1 MIEAIS
7 VNEVERWDNVVRSF
21 KEFDVY
27 YLNEYVRAFQIHG
40 DGEPILIYFED
51 GTNRAMN
58 VVMKRDISEN
68 ENLRQILDKGEYFD
82 FSTPY
87 GYGGF
92 LFEGSDTEQLELEY
106 YNYGIDNNIVSEFVR
121 FHPILNNNGRLR
133 NIYQVQK
140 LGKTV
145 AIELKSKSLVWDS
158 FTSKNRNMIRKAQ
171 KSGVRIFWGRSP
183 QLYTSFIS
191 MYNATMD
198 KDKAENYYYFKRP
211 FYESLLND
219 LKYNSLMF
227 YAVYNNEIVAMS
239 FILYANQQMHYH
251 LSASNQDY
259 RSLAPTNL
267 LLYEAACWGCDN
279 GFKTFHLG
287 GGVGSQEDSLYKFK
301 IAFNKISKNTFSIGR
316 KIFNQAMYDELV
328 LLRTEVGELD
338 RKSSFFPLYRA

>member
-40 DGEPILIYFED
+40 DGEPILIYLED

-145 AIELKSKSLVWDS
+145 AIELKSKS
-158 FTSKNRNMIRKAQ
+158 
-171 KSGVRIFWGRSP
+171 
-183 QLYTSFIS
+183 
-191 MYNATMD
+191 
-198 KDKAENYYYFKRP
+198 
-211 FYESLLND
+211 
-219 LKYNSLMF
+219 
-227 YAVYNNEIVAMS
+227 
-239 FILYANQQMHYH
+239 
-251 LSASNQDY
+251 
-259 RSLAPTNL
+259 
-267 LLYEAACWGCDN
+267 
-279 GFKTFHLG
+279 
-287 GGVGSQEDSLYKFK
+287 
-301 IAFNKISKNTFSIGR
+301 
-316 KIFNQAMYDELV
+316 
-328 LLRTEVGELD
+328 
-338 RKSSFFPLYRA
+338 